1 LNEAQRARADDF
13 PSCEPKRILLMARAP
28 KIKARKSATSG
39 TNDGGAVVLDQH
51 NYVLLGVSVAMI
63 VGGFTA
69 MALENSFQGF
79 ISLFIAPP
87 VILAGYLLVIWAIL
101 DRKRPEA

>member
-1 LNEAQRARADDF
+1 
-13 PSCEPKRILLMARAP
+13 MARAP